1 MAEADSI
8 REGFLCPICHKDMRS
23 PNNLI
28 THFQDLHSEEQD
40 ILKSIKDIY
49 GIAKKKILKIDDK
62 DLELFKKEITLE
74 KYYLEYSEPQQP
86 GPVRSHTDYFKSVR
100 RERLDHRTTETN
112 KLVIRLD
119 RLLRFYG
126 SDRKQQEQELVAW
139 LDGSTVSRCPSCAST
154 FNITRR
160 QHHCRLCGSIMCNSC
175 SCFLSYETAQTIVA
189 PVSSVSNR
197 EHGPSRESD
206 SLRICH
212 HCLDMLES
220 RRRVQIEQMIQPI
233 ICQLY
238 SHLQKNKF
246 QIQSS
251 VDMYNKMYNS
261 LISGETT
268 YLLQDLQALRTTIAD
283 KAQMIDTLSKKI
295 ASLPVEVET
304 PKAAALQN
312 SIRKA
317 TSIYIKDYLLTLPA
331 PPSLQELEK
340 LRRSCVVK
348 SSEEELVPTPRT
360 NIKKVTVTTGWSPAH
375 VTNDRAVAE
384 DEDPLL
390 EQMSIVRNYIAQA
403 RKAQRFEEVASLQEN
418 LDMLKKMYRE
428 QQQTMSN
435 NTKSD
440 K

>member
-1 MAEADSI
+1 MAEATI
-8 REGFLCPICHKDMRS
+8 KEGFLCPICHKDLRS

-28 THFQDLHSEEQD
+28 AHFQDLHSEEQD

-74 KYYLEYSEPQQP
+74 KYYLEYSEPQEP
-86 GPVRSHTDYFKSVR
+86 GPAKSHTDYFKAIR

-139 LDGSTVSRCPSCAST
+139 LDGSTVNRCPSCASV

-175 SCFLSYETAQTIVA
+175 SYFLPYETAQTIVA
-189 PVSSVSNR
+189 PVTSLNNQ
-197 EHGPSRESD
+197 EQGAAKESD
-206 SLRICH
+206 SLRICN
-212 HCLDMLES
+212 HCLDMLEC

-246 QIQSS
+246 QIQNS
-251 VDMYNKMYNS
+251 VDMYNKMYTS
-261 LISGETT
+261 LVSGETT
-268 YLLQDLQALRTTIAD
+268 YLLQDLQSLRTTIAD

-295 ASLPVEVET
+295 ASLPVDPET
-304 PKAAALQN
+304 PKAVALQN

-331 PPSLQELEK
+331 PPTVHELEK
-340 LRRSCVVK
+340 FKKNYLMKAVDDDIM
-348 SSEEELVPTPRT
+348 PTPKT
-360 NIKKVTVTTGWSPAH
+360 SIKKVTVTTGWSPAN
-375 VTNDRAVAE
+375 VTNDSIVVE
-384 DEDPLL
+384 DDDPLL
-390 EQMSIVRNYIAQA
+390 EQMNIVRNYIDQA

-418 LDMLKKMYRE
+418 LEMLKKMYR
-428 QQQTMSN
+428 QQQAKP
-435 NTKSD
+435 NTD